1 MKQQE
6 PIKAFTDGETE
17 AIKNLPVNGIQ
28 GAPYNTAIKA
38 NMIICCLEQREK
50 ALPHPMAIDSHI
62 ARSIENK

>member
-17 AIKNLPVNGIQ
+17 AIKNLPINGTQ
-28 GAPYNTAIKA
+28 GALYNTAIKA

-50 ALPHPMAIDSHI
+50 AMPHPMAIASDVI
-62 ARSIENK
+62 RSIENK